1 MAPRPAALR
10 PPPQK
15 PPPPPPPSALPM
27 APLRWSRLA
36 DVDRVRV
43 RRPWYLLGL
52 IQFVRIPRGR
62 WFWAGTR

>member
-10 PPPQK
+10 PPPPK

-36 DVDRVRV
+36 NVDRVRV
-43 RRPWYLLGL
+43 FRPWLLLGL
-52 IQFVRIPRGR
+52 IQVVRLPRKQ
-62 WFWAGTR
+62 WNWAGTR